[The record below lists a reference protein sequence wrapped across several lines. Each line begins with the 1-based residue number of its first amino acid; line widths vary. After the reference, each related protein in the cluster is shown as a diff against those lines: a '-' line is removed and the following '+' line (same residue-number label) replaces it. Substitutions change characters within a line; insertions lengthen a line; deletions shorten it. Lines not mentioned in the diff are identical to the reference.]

1 MDEMAQKPG
10 YKGTVDSDK
19 KSFMDL
25 QVAAGD
31 DIEGYMATGEGFTPR
46 AMASTAQAM
55 QVLDQTM
62 RDISLQQK
70 IDQAPKIEP
79 SVETQQDNL
88 ELKLDLTGAE
98 GSPWAEQFQA
108 TPTPPVDINKAEL
121 DVKKANIKQEGNRM
135 STILKENQKHTD
147 QVLQKQAMTLDQLQ
161 LWLNTNVNDKSS
173 DAKAA
178 AVVNNSNTNVTNIT
192 TAEPTQQQQR
202 GKARSVT
209 DPLLGN

>member
-1 MDEMAQKPG
+1 
-10 YKGTVDSDK
+10 
-19 KSFMDL
+19 
-25 QVAAGD
+25 
-31 DIEGYMATGEGFTPR
+31 
-46 AMASTAQAM
+46 
-55 QVLDQTM
+55 
-62 RDISLQQK
+62 
-70 IDQAPKIEP
+70 
-79 SVETQQDNL
+79 
-88 ELKLDLTGAE
+88 
-98 GSPWAEQFQA
+98 
-108 TPTPPVDINKAEL
+108 
-121 DVKKANIKQEGNRM
+121 M